1 MDEFRGKAALVTGGN
16 GGIGAAI
23 ALALAGAGA
32 NVAVAARNAEKNRAI
47 ETSLRER
54 GVDCLALQVDVQR
67 EEQIRD
73 CVAAVEARWGRL
85 DILVNNA
92 GIVSRRPATELAS
105 DLWRAVLDTN
115 LTAAFLG
122 AHYAAPVMAR
132 GGGGKILNIG
142 SMYSYFG
149 AHGLVAYAASKTG
162 LLGLTRT
169 LAVELAQHN
178 IQVNALAPGWFV
190 TDMTRH
196 FPDTPAGDAILART
210 PAARWGADA
219 DLEGPALFLLSDA
232 ANFVTGQLLAVDGG
246 FSIMGLVV
254 PTARRTED

>member
-1 MDEFRGKAALVTGGN
+1 VGDFSGKVAIVTGGN

-23 ALALAGAGA
+23 AVALAQSGAR
-32 NVAVAARNAEKNRAI
+32 VAIAARNPEKNRAM
-47 ETSLRER
+47 EARLRDGGAE
-54 GVDCLALQVDVQR
+54 CLALSVDVQR
-67 EEQIRD
+67 EEQIRE
-73 CVAAVEARWGRL
+73 CVATVEAQWGRL

-92 GIVSRRPATELAS
+92 GIVARRRATELSAE
-105 DLWRAVLDTN
+105 LWRSVLDTN

-149 AHGLVAYAASKTG
+149 AQGLVAYAASKTG

-169 LAVELAQHN
+169 LAVELAQEN

-190 TDMTRH
+190 TDMTR
-196 FPDTPAGDAILART
+196 PLTETAAAEAIRART
-210 PAARWGADA
+210 PAGRWGTDA
-219 DLEGPALFLLSDA
+219 DLQGPALFLLSDA
-232 ANFVTGQLLAVDGG
+232 ADFVTGQILAVDGG
-246 FSIMGLVV
+246 YSVMGLVA
-254 PTARRTED
+254 P